1 MRYVKLHISTLR
13 NAHKVITLYREKHR
27 RKNMEGSRKGKVT
40 LQTIA
45 DKLQVSRNT
54 VSKALND
61 HADVA
66 EETKQ
71 LIYNTAVELGYKK
84 IGILQKKEL
93 HIQKQREE
101 EARKDMNRSIAF
113 LSYGLQVEGSYW
125 SHILKGIEAVA
136 REDGYNIILGSIS
149 PEDEEQLILPNC
161 VTNGSIEG
169 IVLMGSL
176 NQDYVQKV
184 IKSQIP
190 TVLIDTYAE
199 KYHDRFGADII
210 MVNNEE
216 STRKLTEHLISQ
228 GIEDIGFIGDI
239 TYSKSFQER
248 WEGYLGAMNGA
259 GLTINRDY
267 CIIHKEAFH
276 YQHKE
281 AIEEEVQ
288 RMTKLPRGL
297 VCANDR
303 IAINVIRALKAR
315 GVSVPEDVAIVG
327 FDDIDEAKI
336 IEPSL
341 TTVNISKGD
350 LGRRT
355 MDELLWRIKHP
366 DYPYEVVRMMT
377 TLQIRNSSRI

>member
-1 MRYVKLHISTLR
+1 
-13 NAHKVITLYREKHR
+13 
-27 RKNMEGSRKGKVT
+27 MERSKKSKVT

-71 LIYNTAVELGYKK
+71 LIYSTAVELGYKK

-101 EARKDMNRSIAF
+101 EAKKDINKNIAF

-125 SHILKGIEAVA
+125 SHILNGIEEVA
-136 REDGYNIILGSIS
+136 REQGYNVILGSIS
-149 PEDEEQLILPNC
+149 EEDEEHLILPNC
-161 VTNGSIEG
+161 VSNGSIDG

-176 NQDYVQKV
+176 KKDYVQKV
-184 IKSQIP
+184 IGGDIP
-190 TVLIDTYAE
+190 TVLIDTFAE
-199 KYHDRFGADII
+199 KYYGQIGADII

-216 STRKLTEHLISQ
+216 STRILTEHLLEQ
-228 GIEDIGFIGDI
+228 GITDIGFIGDI
-239 TYSKSFQER
+239 TYSKSFRER
-248 WEGYLGAMNGA
+248 WEGFLRAMQEANVA
-259 GLTINRDY
+259 VNSDY
-267 CIIHKEAFH
+267 CIIHNEAFH
-276 YQHKE
+276 YQHRE
-281 AIEEEVQ
+281 AVEEEMQKMV
-288 RMTKLPRGL
+288 KLPRAL

-303 IAINVIRALKAR
+303 VAINVIRDIKR
-315 GVSVPEDVAIVG
+315 KGIRVPEDVAIVG
-327 FDDIDEAKI
+327 FDNIDEAKI

-341 TTVNISKGD
+341 TTVNICKRD

-355 MDELLWRIKHP
+355 MDELIWRIKNP
-366 DYPYEVVRMMT
+366 NYPYEVIRMHT
-377 TLQIRNSSRI
+377 KVKIRKSSIC

>member
-1 MRYVKLHISTLR
+1 
-13 NAHKVITLYREKHR
+13 
-27 RKNMEGSRKGKVT
+27 MERSKKSKVT

-71 LIYNTAVELGYKK
+71 LIYSMAVELGYKK

-101 EARKDMNRSIAF
+101 EAKKEINRNIAF

-125 SHILKGIEAVA
+125 SHILNGIEEVA
-136 REDGYNIILGSIS
+136 KEEGYNIILGSIS
-149 PEDEEQLILPNC
+149 PEDEEQLVLPNC
-161 VTNGSIEG
+161 VSNGSIDG
-169 IVLMGSL
+169 IVLMGSM
-176 NQDYVQKV
+176 NEDYVQKV
-184 IKSQIP
+184 IGGDIP
-190 TVLIDTYAE
+190 TVLIDTYAV
-199 KYHDRFGADII
+199 KYYDQFGADII

-216 STRKLTEHLISQ
+216 STRKLTEHLIEQ
-228 GIEDIGFIGDI
+228 GVKEIGFIGDI

-248 WEGYLGAMNGA
+248 WEGYLKAMNDA
-259 GLTINRDY
+259 ALDVNKNY

-281 AIEEEVQ
+281 AIEEEMQKMVN
-288 RMTKLPRGL
+288 LPRAL

-303 IAINVIRALKAR
+303 IAINVIRALKKR
-315 GVSVPEDVAIVG
+315 GVRLPEDVAIVG
-327 FDDIDEAKI
+327 FDNIDEAKI

-341 TTVNISKGD
+341 TTVNICKRD

-355 MDELLWRIKHP
+355 MDELIWRIKNP
-366 DYPYEVVRMMT
+366 SYPYEVIRMITKMKVRK
-377 TLQIRNSSRI
+377 SSIC